1 MSSVPE
7 PSVYEVTSLQAQDT
21 REETASFNG
30 WKGFTEKVA
39 STFCE
44 GICQESKLR
53 REVAKKRLKRTRLNE
68 KEGQTWVE
76 FKIENLQSS
85 RGALER
91 RSTGVRIMEEGIIKD
106 VKAEDGY
113 ISSVLPEKNLEI
125 SGDSHKGKHLF
136 QDVII
141 IEDDDDDDNDEND
154 DGGSELNLED
164 LTSDSEGHHDDALS
178 SESDAGSSEN
188 QRSISSQSIGQ
199 RLNPHGHPTSSSDAT
214 NYFNKKDDCQI
225 FETGN
230 PFTSLRSIKRVH
242 RKKTSGKEAAGH
254 YTDVSD
260 SVTSSD
266 SDSSDCE
273 IMEGSYGKIRQQWE
287 AAALKK
293 RVAQGVKFRRYV
305 VEEEVSAS
313 GSNLEPNSLFREFER
328 EGKEKRPNA
337 NLQGHYV
344 DHCSTDPPDLAS
356 TSGIVYTSGQ
366 EDVTSPI
373 TLNKSEIPNSG
384 VETSDGDSLGQ
395 STNTVEVKPL
405 REENECDKD
414 SFAIQMNEVW
424 EFVHPKLHWG
434 SKKSLKSTSGGA
446 KKDSAVMEEMK
457 GWEGDRE
464 KLKKTAEFKHAEQE
478 EWARRHLELQRQAE
492 ESRRSWKRKRAEV
505 TRKLEME
512 RRQKQ
517 RLEEMRENQKKDE
530 ETMELKDQLRGQV
543 RAELEQV
550 TSQCKDM
557 ASLLRH
563 LGIPV
568 EGGAFPFPQQVNAAY
583 KQALLRF
590 HPDRASKRGLRQ
602 QVQAEETFK
611 LISRLK
617 DTLLPVD
624 PMSLK
629 RTPWQ

>member
-1 MSSVPE
+1 MGAVPE
-7 PSVYEVTSLQAQDT
+7 PSLYEVSSLQAQDV
-21 REETASFNG
+21 REETASFSG
-30 WKGFTEKVA
+30 GEDLTEKVA
-39 STFCE
+39 SSFCE
-44 GICQESKLR
+44 GNRQESKSWR
-53 REVAKKRLKRTRLNE
+53 KFAKKRLKRTRVNE
-68 KEGQTWVE
+68 EEGPTWVE
-76 FKIENLQSS
+76 FKIEKLQSS

-91 RSTGVRIMEEGIIKD
+91 RSTGVRIMEEGLTKN

-113 ISSVLPEKNLEI
+113 ISSVLPDKNLKI
-125 SGDSHKGKHLF
+125 SGPSHKGEHLF

-141 IEDDDDDDNDEND
+141 IEDDDDDND
-154 DGGSELNLED
+154 DNADGVSELNLED
-164 LTSDSEGHHDDALS
+164 LTSDSEGDHDDALT
-178 SESDAGSSEN
+178 SESDASSSEN
-188 QRSISSQSIGQ
+188 PRSISSQSIGQ
-199 RLNPHGHPTSSSDAT
+199 RLDHNVHPISSSDPT
-214 NYFNKKDDCQI
+214 NYFNKKDESQI

-230 PFTSLRSIKRVH
+230 LFTSLRSMKRIH
-242 RKKTSGKEAAGH
+242 RQKSSGKEPAGH
-254 YTDVSD
+254 YTDVSE
-260 SVTSSD
+260 SATSSD
-266 SDSSDCE
+266 GNSSECE
-273 IMEGSYGKIRQQWE
+273 IMEGSCGKIRQQWE

-305 VEEEVSAS
+305 VEEEASAS

-328 EGKEKRPNA
+328 EGKERPDG
-337 NLQGHYV
+337 NLQDHYV

-356 TSGIVYTSGQ
+356 TSGIIYTSGQ

-373 TLNKSEIPNSG
+373 TMNKSEIPNSG
-384 VETSDGDSLGQ
+384 VETSDGVSLGQ

-405 REENECDKD
+405 REEMECDQN
-414 SFAIQMNEVW
+414 SFGMKMKEVM
-424 EFVHPKLHWG
+424 EFVHPKSRQG
-434 SKKSLKSTSGGA
+434 AKKSLKSTSGEA
-446 KKDSAVMEEMK
+446 KKDSAVMEKMNV
-457 GWEGDRE
+457 WEGDRE

-492 ESRRSWKRKRAEV
+492 EARQLWKRKRSEV
-505 TRKLEME
+505 ARKLEME

-530 ETMELKDQLRGQV
+530 ETMHLKDQLRGQV

-550 TSQCKDM
+550 ASQCKDM

-563 LGIPV
+563 LGIHV
-568 EGGAFPFPQQVNAAY
+568 EGGAFPFSQQVNAAY

-602 QVQAEETFK
+602 QVEAEETFK

-617 DTLLPVD
+617 DTLLPVA

-629 RTPWQ
+629 RTSWQ